1 MVAMTHSKG
10 KMLRV
15 ERPHKPAEEY
25 WWDDD
30 SKRRFYLEHDE
41 IEHLESGKVLWRGLT
56 ALSLEDELEL
66 D

>member
-1 MVAMTHSKG
+1 MAHSKN
-10 KMLRV
+10 KVLRV
-15 ERPHKPAEEY
+15 ERPQKPVQEY
-25 WWDDD
+25 RWDDD
-30 SKRRFYLEHDE
+30 SKRRFYLEDGE

>member
-1 MVAMTHSKG
+1 MTHPKSKV
-10 KMLRV
+10 LRV
-15 ERPHKPAEEY
+15 ERQHKRVEVCG
-25 WWDDD
+25 WDDD
-30 SKRRFYLEHDE
+30 SKRRFYLDDDE